1 MSEQEKKEHENRKS
15 VHKKNAP
22 LMLHLVQ
29 ADLLKK
35 IYCTVEIL
43 SAPQI
48 YAKERTTEHTHHTHQ
63 KLSFRLC
70 LHRGGGGGGG
80 GIGESG
86 VVGAGGGGGGG
97 GGEPTSLVLPEREP
111 PASLP
116 PLHREKKLRKEG

>member
-1 MSEQEKKEHENRKS
+1 MRSSCCTSCKQTS
-15 VHKKNAP
+15 
-22 LMLHLVQ
+22 
-29 ADLLKK
+29 KK

-111 PASLP
+111 PALYLKP
-116 PLHREKKLRKEG
+116 PPPPPPSPPFQ